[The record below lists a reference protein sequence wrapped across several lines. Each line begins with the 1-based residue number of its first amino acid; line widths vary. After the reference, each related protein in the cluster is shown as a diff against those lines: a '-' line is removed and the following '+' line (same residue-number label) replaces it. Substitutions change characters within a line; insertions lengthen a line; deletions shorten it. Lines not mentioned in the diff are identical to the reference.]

1 MNRRKIYVLIIG
13 ILFSFSCIQCAYIP
27 TYSNK
32 EIAKNEDG
40 LLNMASEDL
49 PTVEWKRNW
58 QGPNND
64 EGLALTLDSSENIYI
79 TGSSGDYYSNLADFL
94 YLRYSKSGAL
104 LNSLTWDRN
113 TENNVGR
120 DILIDS
126 SNFVYTAGYT
136 DVDSTS
142 STNYNTYL
150 RKATIAGAQQ
160 WEHIW
165 GGSDYDVART
175 TILDASENV
184 YIGGLTWSYGGGEAD
199 MLLIKYSNAG
209 ALQWNQTYGGID
221 SEWANSIAVDS
232 SGNIYLGGGF
242 RYLGGSY
249 YDSNLI
255 KVDSNGIFQWERHW
269 GGASDDLG
277 NTIAIDSHDNIYMV
291 GSTTSYGAV
300 NSDMLLLKYNS
311 DGDLLW
317 NITWGTDNME
327 SGWPIVIDEYDG
339 IYVGGDLWDYGT
351 SEDYI
356 FLVKYDIYGNQLWNM
371 TYDCSTNSEGL
382 YDIALG
388 DSGDIYLTGYEY
400 FSGTTYED
408 VFLLKYNYELPDIFI
423 FSPENKTYT
432 EPMNGYYPAT
442 EGFES
447 DKIGDIPKG
456 WQQFIINGGANIS
469 VISEFENHKKVMRGF
484 CPATGGPSASSW
496 SLSKDFNNTEGTIEF
511 WVALTTNSSNSQGFR
526 LNIANGS
533 YTFFELELR
542 QGEIGLWI
550 GYNGGAHFNRIGNYE
565 INTWNHI
572 RLDYRSNTGNP
583 YGNLNPNEFKI
594 YINGVDKGTYIFKPA
609 DPIAMYMYSWGFYED
624 FFTYIDAI
632 GYSWDP
638 NYNVGD
644 NLNEGLLL
652 DYKSK
657 HLLDWQA
664 YSLDGQQNIIISNTT
679 VILFPDDG
687 KHTIQLFGNNS
698 IGDLFQS
705 EKKYFSVDTR
715 IPEIIIHSPI
725 NDEIFQGVPPL
736 YDISIIEENLVSA
749 WYTLDGGNTNFT
761 LTELSDYIDLERWLA
776 LPNGP
781 VTIEFFG
788 RDIAG
793 NIASNSINVVK
804 EIVNPILV
812 DLVDLMCTTESF
824 NFTFEIYNE
833 HGIGIDS
840 ATMQI
845 WWNGADVS
853 GEVQNL
859 GGGLYFL
866 SLEPIL
872 VSPGEEPI
880 LLNMTVSASGYD
892 DSYFETTVSIDPDTV
907 QKLDDDVESPVTIII
922 IISTVSAGI
931 VIGIITYIYLRKRK
945 TAHSN

>member
-1 MNRRKIYVLIIG
+1 MNRRKIYLIIG

-64 EGLALTLDSSENIYI
+64 EGTALTLDSSENIYI
-79 TGSSGDYYSNLADFL
+79 TGYSGNYFSDLADFL

-136 DVDSTS
+136 DVDSTL

-242 RYLGGSY
+242 QYLGGSY

-317 NITWGTDNME
+317 NKTWGTDNME

-408 VFLLKYNYELPDIFI
+408 VFLLKYNYELPEIAI
-423 FSPENKTYT
+423 LSPENKTYT
-432 EPMNGYYPAT
+432 EPISGYYPAT
-442 EGFES
+442 YGFES
-447 DKIGDIPKG
+447 DVPGTVPFG
-456 WQQFIINGGANIS
+456 WENATYGYPGTSIE
-469 VISEFENHKKVMRGF
+469 VISEFNDHKNVVEGKRGESGAWNLRNF
-484 CPATGGPSASSW
+484 
-496 SLSKDFNNTEGTIEF
+496 FNNTEGTIEF
-511 WVALTTNSSNSQGFR
+511 WVAIPSDTIISPTIVIN
-526 LNIANGS
+526 NGS
-533 YTFFELELR
+533 MRGMIELR
-542 QGEIGLWI
+542 FIDGNIKILLSEED
-550 GYNGGAHFNRIGNYE
+550 GGHFYTVGTYE
-565 INTWNHI
+565 NDTWCHI
-572 RLDYRSNTGNP
+572 RLDYRSRSGTP
-583 YGNLNPNEFKI
+583 YMGLNNNQYRI
-594 YINGVDKGTYIFKPA
+594 YINDADKGAYNSTLPM
-609 DPIAMYMYSWGFYED
+609 DPLHIHLYGGSGYF
-624 FFTYIDAI
+624 DAF

-638 NYNVGD
+638 NYSIGD
-644 NLNEGLLL
+644 NLNEGLLI

-657 HLLDWQA
+657 NPLEWQA
-664 YSLDGQQNIIISNTT
+664 YSLDGQQNVTTLGNT
-679 VILFPDDG
+679 VIPLPDDG
-687 KHTIQLFGNNS
+687 PHSIQIFGNNS
-698 IGDLFQS
+698 NGDYFQS
-705 EKKYFSVDTR
+705 EKRFFTVDTKF
-715 IPEIIIHSPI
+715 PEININSPSE
-725 NDEIFQGVPPL
+725 NSIFGGVPPI
-736 YDISIIEENLVSA
+736 YDITIIEENLISA